1 MSFAVDSSNIDDSSN
16 VGEGWG
22 LDDLIELVE
31 YRLGVNHSI
40 GIPMLEALI
49 SWWDEQSISA
59 SVEAVASGEELIQRA
74 TGLPF
79 YIKDNSG
86 SIQFVRIFPK
96 GFQRYLYEFQI
107 HNTSFPVV
115 GFYGFV
121 LRPIEKLRK
130 MKPFKFDKN
139 QDRFHFHRIC
149 LLISQRYPNHEVWLT
164 EITRVD
170 VERGIPFGL
179 ELVEDEEQVRKWF
192 P

>member
-1 MSFAVDSSNIDDSSN
+1 MSFGGDSLVD
-16 VGEGWG
+16 EGWG
-22 LDDLIELVE
+22 LDDLVELVK
-31 YRLGVNHSI
+31 YRLEQNHPI
-40 GIPMLEALI
+40 GKPMLEALS
-49 SWWDEQSISA
+49 SWWDERAITASA
-59 SVEAVASGEELIQRA
+59 EAIASGKELVQRA
-74 TGLPF
+74 EGLPF

-86 SIQFVRIFPK
+86 SIQFVRTFPK

-130 MKPFKFDKN
+130 IKPFKFDKN
-139 QDRFHFHRIC
+139 RDRFLFHKIC
-149 LLISQRYPNHEVWLT
+149 LLVSKKYPNHEVWLT

-179 ELVEDEEQVRKWF
+179 ELVEDEEKVRGWF